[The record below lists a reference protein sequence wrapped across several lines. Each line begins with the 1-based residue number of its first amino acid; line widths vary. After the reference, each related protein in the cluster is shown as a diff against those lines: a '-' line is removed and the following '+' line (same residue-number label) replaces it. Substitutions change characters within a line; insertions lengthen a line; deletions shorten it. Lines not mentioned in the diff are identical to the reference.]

1 MKLVVILIL
10 INVLVFFFTIS
21 EGEEKFKYYINEFGF
36 KPSSFLAGNYQIILT
51 SLFLHANIYH
61 LAFNMLALFLLGP
74 SLEKAIDDTRIA
86 LVYFLGG
93 MIANLIMLVPFLYSP
108 DTIGIGASGAI
119 SALVGLGT
127 FLCPGKLVIFPS
139 IFPLPF
145 IVAGAIYFI
154 FTAFNLLVPSQ
165 IGYPVHMVGLL
176 VGSIFG
182 LTWAENRGI
191 KLLIFIILLI
201 LILFIPY
208 FLRMIL

>member
-10 INVLVFFFTIS
+10 INVLVFLFTVS
-21 EGEEKFKYYINEFGF
+21 QGEEKFKNYINEFGF
-36 KPSSFLAGNYQIILT
+36 RPSSFLAGNYQIILT

-61 LAFNMLALFLLGP
+61 LVFNMLALFLLGS
-74 SLEKAIDDTRIA
+74 SLEKAIDDARIA

-108 DTIGIGASGAI
+108 DTVGIGASGAI

-145 IVAGAIYFI
+145 IVAGAVYFLL
-154 FTAFNLLVPSQ
+154 TAFNLLIPSQ
-165 IGYPVHMVGLL
+165 IGYPVHMMGLVVGC
-176 VGSIFG
+176 IFG
-182 LTWAENRGI
+182 LAWTENRGI
-191 KLLIFIILLI
+191 KLLIFVVLLI
-201 LILFIPY
+201 LILLAPY
-208 FLRMIL
+208 FLGMIL